1 MSATLPHFI
10 RRLSRIPRS
19 RGFGVQSPWAYRFV
33 RSVACERRPYYAYED
48 HSQHLLSLINDILEM
63 SRIESGKIEQEY
75 VPCSLDSVLDET
87 VNLFDELMRQK
98 GLRFAVHGS
107 QITHRYVWCDKRSMS
122 RVLLNLVSNA
132 FKFTPAGGE
141 VTVTLLES
149 GAAEGGYGSYELRVK
164 DTGIGM
170 SAEFVDK
177 MFVAFERERTSTASG
192 MEGTGLGLPI
202 TKSLVELMGGTIDV
216 LDMHCIDPGTFRFGE
231 VQAQCGNAAFQYIKK
246 AIELAMANE
255 VDGTVTAPLNKEA
268 LNLAG
273 HHYDGHTE
281 IYATFTNTKKYAM
294 MLADEN
300 IRVIHVSTHVP
311 LRKACDLVK
320 KARVIECVE
329 LIDDAC
335 RQFGIDQ
342 PLIAVAG
349 LNPHSSENGMFGYE
363 EAQEI
368 IPAIEELRQRG
379 FNVDGPVPP
388 DSVFAKAKCGKY
400 DGVVAMYHDQGH
412 IPLKVC
418 AFNWNKET
426 GQMESASGVN
436 ITLGL
441 PIIRVSVDH
450 GTAFDVAGRG
460 IANDSAMTL
469 SIDYATRMAIYRKAK
484 LNGEQ

>member
-1 MSATLPHFI
+1 MKPILAITL
-10 RRLSRIPRS
+10 
-19 RGFGVQSPWAYRFV
+19 G
-33 RSVACERRPYYAYED
+33 D
-48 HSQHLLSLINDILEM
+48 
-63 SRIESGKIEQEY
+63 
-75 VPCSLDSVLDET
+75 
-87 VNLFDELMRQK
+87 
-98 GLRFAVHGS
+98 
-107 QITHRYVWCDKRSMS
+107 
-122 RVLLNLVSNA
+122 
-132 FKFTPAGGE
+132 PAGLGPE
-141 VTVTLLES
+141 ITVRALNRKETYEKCRPVVTGDAAILCQAVQLLGFDLQVNAIQS
-149 GAAEGGYGSYELRVK
+149 VK
-164 DTGIGM
+164 D
-170 SAEFVDK
+170 AK
-177 MFVAFERERTSTASG
+177 FEY
-192 MEGTGLGLPI
+192 
-202 TKSLVELMGGTIDV
+202 GTIDV
-216 LDMHCIDPGTFRFGE
+216 IDLKCVDLATFEFGK
-231 VQAQCGNAAFQYIKK
+231 VQAQCGNAAFQYIRK
-246 AIELAMANE
+246 AIELAMADE

-335 RQFGIDQ
+335 RQFGIEK
-342 PLIAVAG
+342 PHIGVAG
-349 LNPHSSENGMFGYE
+349 LNPHSSENGMFGWE
-363 EAQEI
+363 EAEEI

-388 DSVFAKAKCGKY
+388 DSIFAKAKCGQF
-400 DGVVAMYHDQGH
+400 DGCVAMYHDQGH

-426 GQMESASGVN
+426 GKMDSASGVN

-450 GTAFDVAGRG
+450 GTAFDVAGKG

-469 SIDYATRMAIYRKAK
+469 SIDYATRMAIYRKSK
-484 LNGEQ
+484 KVKE